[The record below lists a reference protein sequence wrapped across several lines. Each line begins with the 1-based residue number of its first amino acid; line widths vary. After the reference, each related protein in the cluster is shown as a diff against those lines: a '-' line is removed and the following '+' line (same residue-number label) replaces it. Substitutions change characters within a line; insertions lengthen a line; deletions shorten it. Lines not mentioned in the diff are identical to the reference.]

1 MISLLAPKFAQIDAT
16 IATKNAQIAA
26 LQTELTELQE
36 YRQQL
41 LSVEQACES
50 ALSQVDTALMML
62 GHVDPSQIDTFKDA
76 LVVKF
81 ANGAIRLIEP
91 APPTLASADAGT

>member
-26 LQTELTELQE
+26 LLTELTELQE

-62 GHVDPSQIDTFKDA
+62 GHVDRAPNRHIQGCSGSQVRERCNWTD
-76 LVVKF
+76 
-81 ANGAIRLIEP
+81 
-91 APPTLASADAGT
+91 